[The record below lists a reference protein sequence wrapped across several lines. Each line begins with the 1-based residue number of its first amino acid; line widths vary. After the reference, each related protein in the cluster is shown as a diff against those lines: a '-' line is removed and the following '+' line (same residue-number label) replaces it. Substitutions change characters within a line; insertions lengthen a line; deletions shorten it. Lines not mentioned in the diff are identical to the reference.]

1 MRVLLYIC
9 IALFISC
16 GTSKRSTD
24 VERYISTSVS
34 LSDSLLRRDSVLSLE
49 QFLSNERLH
58 AHIIVTEWS
67 SPDSAGQQF
76 PVRTT
81 EVDLSQQKDERSVKS
96 EQSGSATVQVK
107 KEDGSQME
115 VERKKEDIKTNT
127 RLIPSWIWWFLLV
140 GGLISALLYWLV
152 QIRRKKQFV

>member
-1 MRVLLYIC
+1 MRILLYIC
-9 IALFISC
+9 IVLFISC

-24 VERYISTSVS
+24 VERHMSTSVS

-49 QFLSNERLH
+49 QLLSNERLH

-67 SPDSAGQQF
+67 SPDSVGQQF

-81 EVDLSQQKDERSVKS
+81 EVDLNRQKDEQSVKS
-96 EQSGSATVQVK
+96 EQSVSEAVQVK
-107 KEDGSQME
+107 KDDVVQVVSEKM
-115 VERKKEDIKTNT
+115 KENIKTDT
-127 RLIPSWIWWFLLV
+127 RLIPVWAWWFLLV

-152 QIRRKKQFV
+152 RRKK